1 MASTSSPRSG
11 SAGGLGA
18 QRPRVCHVPRFSS
31 SAGEEA
37 IELAALAG
45 LELDDWQRFV
55 LLQSLGERL
64 DGKWAAKTV
73 GLVVGRQNG
82 KGSILE
88 ARELWGLFLGGE
100 RHIIHTAHLQK
111 TATNHFDRVLGL
123 IRNVPEFRKRIASAP
138 RGKGSEAIVLTDGSK
153 IEFMT
158 RARGNTRGLTVD
170 LMVFD
175 EAMYLS
181 EIERNAMV
189 PTMAAQSMTGNTQ
202 TWYVGSAVDQ
212 EDPAQNGAP
221 FAQVRESGTSG
232 VDAVAFFEWSAPGDD
247 PSRLTEQDAAD
258 PEMWA
263 LANPGLGIRISREWV
278 EHERTVEMSPRG
290 FAVERLGIGD
300 WPDTSEDA
308 GRVIAQGNWRAC
320 AESNEENRVVSDRAF
335 AVDVSPDRT
344 WGSIGGAGRRADE
357 LWQFTVVDRRRRT
370 DWVVGR
376 CVELAEE
383 HPGVPFVVLARGPA
397 GNLIEELQGKGLMVV
412 EASGADYGVACSDF
426 FDAVDH
432 ASARYPSPQ
441 PELDEALAGA
451 RKNSGEE
458 NAWTWSRKA
467 STSPDISP
475 LVAVTL
481 ALWGAMNAEAEF
493 ATVLYASDE
502 APAAAD
508 PEIGPAYHRVGVG
521 EPVVLTQEDVT
532 TCFRCATG
540 SHCTEHGQSD

>member
-1 MASTSSPRSG
+1 MASTNSPRSG
-11 SAGGLGA
+11 KGDGLGA
-18 QRPRVCHVPRFSS
+18 QRPRVCHVPKFSS

-45 LELDDWQRFV
+45 LRLDDWQQFV
-55 LLQSLGERL
+55 LQQSLGERP
-64 DGKWAAKTV
+64 DGKWSAKTV

-212 EDPAQNGAP
+212 QDPSQNGVP
-221 FAQVRESGTSG
+221 FAQVRETGTSG
-232 VDAVAFFEWSAPGDD
+232 ADGVAFFEWSMPGDD
-247 PSRLTEQDAAD
+247 PDRIPDAALRD

-263 LANPGLGIRISREWV
+263 LANPGRGIRISDEWIL
-278 EHERTVEMSPRG
+278 HELTVEMSRRG
-290 FAVERLGIGD
+290 FAVERGGVGD

-308 GRVIAQGNWRAC
+308 GRVISISRWQAC
-320 AESNEENRVVSDRAF
+320 AEHNPANRVESGRAF
-335 AVDVSPDRT
+335 AVDVNPDRT
-344 WGSIGGAGRRADE
+344 WGSIGGAGQRADD

-370 DWVVGR
+370 DWIVDR
-376 CVELAEE
+376 CVELHAE
-383 HPGVPFVVLARGPA
+383 HGDCPFVVLTRGPA
-397 GNLIEELQGKGLMVV
+397 GNLIDELRERGLNVV
-412 EASGADYGVACSDF
+412 EADGADYAVACSDF

-432 ASARYPSPQ
+432 ASVRYPAPQ
-441 PELDEALAGA
+441 PDLDDALAGA
-451 RKNSGEE
+451 RKGAQVE
-458 NAWTWSRKA
+458 NAWAWSRKA
-467 STSPDISP
+467 STSADISP

-481 ALWGAMNAEAEF
+481 ALWGAMNAESEY

-502 APAAAD
+502 APTAED
-508 PEIGPAYHRVGVG
+508 PEIGPAYHRVGVAD
-521 EPVVLTQEDVT
+521 PVVLTQEQTT
-532 TCFRCATG
+532 TCFACRVG
-540 SHCTEHGQSD
+540 GCTIHTEAP